1 MNKSIYII
9 ALSLLATVFS
19 CNKAE
24 VVRPEE
30 TGDLVTI
37 SAILPEDIDVKG
49 AGIKSTLSW
58 TWSAN
63 DEIVV
68 IGETTEV
75 FKIKDGFTPKKA
87 EFVGKAVTGKTFTI
101 LYPGESAKTTDWTG
115 QVQKGNDNLDHL
127 RYEAALEGVD
137 DYTTFSF
144 SNDWAAAHGGNIK
157 QTGVLKLVLSLPAE
171 ATSAI
176 AASVSAEKPVF
187 YSGNGEELT
196 DQITLQMQDVTLDGD
211 QLIAWATTSWNEA
224 AIPAGTILTISVNT
238 GAKVLSQEIVFA
250 KETVLKSGMVNSIT
264 LGAKDWEE
272 GSHYASGKGTAEKP
286 WVIETVEQLLFVRED
301 LLSGATRYFKLGA
314 DIDMKDVEW
323 VPLNLDDPYDKCIDF
338 NGNDHTISNF
348 TCNSPSYSSFFGVL
362 YGSVYDLKF
371 ENATVT
377 TGKKSACGIVGGYCG
392 TTGKPGTCRNVHV
405 SGTVTSNAGANGV
418 GGLFGRLNEG
428 TVEKS
433 SADCAVTS
441 NANYAGG
448 LFGYDA
454 GVSHVSDCWTA
465 GSVEGNQ
472 RIGGICGGLIQATSS
487 IKRCYSTA
495 SVTCAFAIGGI
506 AGHCNLDQKGG
517 GPDVSDPQNVVEKC
531 IAWNSSIKTR
541 TLTPG
546 ATDHYSGGAVVG
558 FTSIRNYLTDCIR
571 KADLDFS
578 DYTDI
583 NVPYDQENAD
593 PSTPLNIAVTGPYN
607 YPYHGK
613 AAAADATIS
622 SVAQALGWSAE
633 IWDFSED
640 TPKLK

>member
-127 RYEAALEGVD
+127 RYEAALEVVD

-144 SNDWAAAHGGNIK
+144 SNDWAEAHGGKIK

-171 ATSAI
+171 VTSAI
-176 AASVSAEKPVF
+176 AASVSAEEPVF

-323 VPLNLDDPYDKCIDF
+323 VP
-338 NGNDHTISNF
+338 
-348 TCNSPSYSSFFGVL
+348 
-362 YGSVYDLKF
+362 
-371 ENATVT
+371 
-377 TGKKSACGIVGGYCG
+377 
-392 TTGKPGTCRNVHV
+392 
-405 SGTVTSNAGANGV
+405 
-418 GGLFGRLNEG
+418 
-428 TVEKS
+428 
-433 SADCAVTS
+433 
-441 NANYAGG
+441 
-448 LFGYDA
+448 
-454 GVSHVSDCWTA
+454 
-465 GSVEGNQ
+465 
-472 RIGGICGGLIQATSS
+472 
-487 IKRCYSTA
+487 
-495 SVTCAFAIGGI
+495 
-506 AGHCNLDQKGG
+506 
-517 GPDVSDPQNVVEKC
+517 
-531 IAWNSSIKTR
+531 
-541 TLTPG
+541 
-546 ATDHYSGGAVVG
+546 
-558 FTSIRNYLTDCIR
+558 
-571 KADLDFS
+571 
-578 DYTDI
+578 
-583 NVPYDQENAD
+583 
-593 PSTPLNIAVTGPYN
+593 
-607 YPYHGK
+607 
-613 AAAADATIS
+613 
-622 SVAQALGWSAE
+622 
-633 IWDFSED
+633 
-640 TPKLK
+640 